1 MNTFQTGLYEHY
13 KGNIYNVLDVAI
25 HSDTQEEY
33 VMYRSLG
40 RDQVLY
46 VRPLS
51 AFIGAV
57 NHNGTIMQRFTP
69 TLLSGRQDGTAFF
82 EEL

>member
-1 MNTFQTGLYEHY
+1 MNTFKTGLYEHY
-13 KGNIYNVLDVAI
+13 KGNVYNVLDIAI
-25 HSDTQEEY
+25 HSDTQEEH

-40 RDQVLY
+40 SDQGLY

-57 NHNGTIMQRFTP
+57 NYNGTIMQRFTP
-69 TLLSGRQDGTAFF
+69 MLLSGRQDGTTFID
-82 EEL
+82 